1 MLTLQLGHA
10 RISKP
15 EVLSKFKGGGGGDE
29 PETLRHHPRQ
39 YIFMIGFSFITPT
52 LTAWDRSKLQLLI
65 NLQTNERKI
74 CPQACG
80 FVPRLTQWAR
90 GMIIPFSPQWARRLE
105 KKGKRKG
112 LRHACSDSKRWPPSS
127 KATGTQLL
135 GRARVV
141 GWFFF
146 FFFFFPFPFSFFLF
160 VPLFSG

>member
-15 EVLSKFKGGGGGDE
+15 EVVSKFKGGGGDE

-52 LTAWDRSKLQLLI
+52 LTAWDRSKLRLLI

-90 GMIIPFSPQWARRLE
+90 GMIILFPAVGKKTREEGKKERTAPCTQRL
-105 KKGKRKG
+105 KAVATLVKSN
-112 LRHACSDSKRWPPSS
+112 RHPAFRE
-127 KATGTQLL
+127 GQ
-135 GRARVV
+135 V
-141 GWFFF
+141 GF
-146 FFFFFPFPFSFFLF
+146 FFFFFPFLF
-160 VPLFSG
+160 W